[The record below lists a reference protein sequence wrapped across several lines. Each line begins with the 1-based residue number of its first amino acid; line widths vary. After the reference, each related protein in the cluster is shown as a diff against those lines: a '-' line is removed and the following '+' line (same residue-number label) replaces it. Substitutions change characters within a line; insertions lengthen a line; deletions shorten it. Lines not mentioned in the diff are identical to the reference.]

1 MKRQPLATAIPE
13 FVILFRVDVRI
24 PMLAAQESTGV
35 AETFEQL
42 IAIFVSGLCQQF
54 QVANLDP
61 AIDGIVWHKLDVI
74 SDQRMRLRNLMAVVP
89 EDLELLIN
97 EDVPVT
103 LVGYVRDVGKNLM
116 GGEDDLSGILS
127 RIEESRHLRRHRAA
141 ADRILMEHVILRH
154 TRLSV

>member
-1 MKRQPLATAIPE
+1 MAI
-13 FVILFRVDVRI
+13 
-24 PMLAAQESTGV
+24 
-35 AETFEQL
+35 
-42 IAIFVSGLCQQF
+42 
-54 QVANLDP
+54 
-61 AIDGIVWHKLDVI
+61 
-74 SDQRMRLRNLMAVVP
+74 VP

-127 RIEESRHLRRHRAA
+127 RIEESGYLRRHRAA
-141 ADRILMEHVILRH
+141 PDRILMEHVILRH

>member
-1 MKRQPLATAIPE
+1 M
-13 FVILFRVDVRI
+13 
-24 PMLAAQESTGV
+24 
-35 AETFEQL
+35 
-42 IAIFVSGLCQQF
+42 
-54 QVANLDP
+54 
-61 AIDGIVWHKLDVI
+61 VWHKLDVI

-127 RIEESRHLRRHRAA
+127 RIEESGYLRRHRAA
-141 ADRILMEHVILRH
+141 RDRILMEHVILRH